1 MQMRM
6 ESLENPSY
14 MQQIKDEIERTA
26 KEIQQTKN
34 MNYRLQVEQYANVD
48 QLKKFSD
55 TYKSEEN
62 QQLKNIKQL
71 NEDIQRTNLQIV
83 EKERQL
89 DQILEK

>member
-62 QQLKNIKQL
+62 QQLKSIKQL

>member
-26 KEIQQTKN
+26 KEIQQTKH